1 MNKQQ
6 GFLVVVLALSLGA
19 SALLLM
25 PFLQYVLGAIIVA
38 YMLSPLNERLE
49 TRLGSRLAPGA
60 LVVAAVVA
68 VFVPLAYVA
77 WILIGELRALSRGE
91 TGIETGAIE
100 TTVAETT
107 GQEVE
112 AAELSRATGAELL
125 GVLFGDV
132 TAAAAVG
139 VRFSFGVALLLFLV
153 YYLLRDGDRFV
164 AWLIDVAPMR
174 NAVCSRLFDRID
186 KTTHGVIMSH
196 LLVAVVQGVVGG
208 VGLFVAGVPKPVFL
222 TFTMIMFALLPLVGA
237 FVVWGPAAA
246 YLFAI
251 GQTEWGIF
259 LFVYGV
265 FVVSLIDNYLRPI
278 VIDRDAHLNP
288 GVILIGV
295 FGGIYAIGVTGL
307 FIGPII
313 LAVAATTATAF
324 DEEYD
329 ALRTVSNE

>member
-1 MNKQQ
+1 MNKEQ
-6 GFLVVVLALSLGA
+6 GFLVVLLALSLGA

-25 PFLQYVLGAIIVA
+25 PFLQYVLGAVIVA
-38 YMLSPLNERLE
+38 YMLYPVNERLV
-49 TRLGSRLAPGA
+49 TRLGSQLAPAA
-60 LVVAAVVA
+60 LISAAVVA
-68 VFVPLAYVA
+68 VFVPLAYISWV
-77 WILIGELRALSRGE
+77 LVTELRSLSQGE
-91 TGIETGAIE
+91 TGIETEAIE
-100 TTVAETT
+100 TTIAETT

-112 AAELSRATGAELL
+112 VAELSRTAGSELL
-125 GVLFGDV
+125 GILFGDV
-132 TAAAAVG
+132 TAAASVG
-139 VRFSFGVALLLFLV
+139 VRFSFGIALLLFLL

-186 KTTHGVIMSH
+186 KTTHGVIVSH

-208 VGLFVAGVPKPVFL
+208 VGLFLAGIPKPVFF

-259 LFVYGV
+259 LFVYGI

-278 VIDRDAHLNP
+278 VIDREAHLNP

-313 LAVAATTATAF
+313 FAVAATTVTAF
-324 DEEYD
+324 NEEYD
-329 ALRTVSNE
+329 ALKTSIK